1 MTPTEKELFE
11 MRLFDLGDIVEI
23 DESGLIGE
31 VVGFC
36 VEEGCEDSY
45 LVRYHDTG
53 GNPKREWWPSS
64 SLELDDPEDTESN
77 VICFACEREARNATK
92 H

>member
-1 MTPTEKELFE
+1 MTPTEKELYE
-11 MRLFDLGDIVEI
+11 MHMFDLGDIVEI

-45 LVRYHDTG
+45 LVRYHDAC

-64 SLELDDPEDTESN
+64 CLGLDDPEDTESN